1 MFIFCLVSSFSP
13 SSPPTPTTYSMD
25 VCDLAW
31 APDDSLLASC
41 SIDNFVLIWR
51 IPALNNAATSS
62 SSSSGGAGGF
72 AAGNSVIL
80 GPERRLS
87 GHSSWVKG
95 LAWDPMG
102 TFLAS
107 ASDDRSVV
115 VWRTSDWQVYNKFYV
130 CVHAF

>member
-1 MFIFCLVSSFSP
+1 
-13 SSPPTPTTYSMD
+13 MD
-25 VCDLAW
+25 VHDVAW
-31 APDDSLLASC
+31 APDDTLLASC
-41 SIDNFVLIWR
+41 SIDNNVLIWR
-51 IPALNNAATSS
+51 LPNINNTA
-62 SSSSGGAGGF
+62 AGG
-72 AAGNSVIL
+72 GVVNVIL

-115 VWRTSDWQVYNKFYV
+115 IWRTSDWQVKYIPFYFLPHNILNPHSV
-130 CVHAF
+130 LNYLVLLQLSEHLLLLLSFQ

>member
-1 MFIFCLVSSFSP
+1 
-13 SSPPTPTTYSMD
+13 MD
-25 VCDLAW
+25 VHDVAW

-41 SIDNFVLIWR
+41 SIDNNVLIWR
-51 IPALNNAATSS
+51 LPQQHDNSS
-62 SSSSGGAGGF
+62 NGNGVSGGNSG
-72 AAGNSVIL
+72 SVIM

-115 VWRTSDWQVYNKFYV
+115 LWRTSDWKIEKRVEEPFEKVTAHTLFLRPSWSADGALL
-130 CVHAF
+130 CVVR